1 MTIVQFPTKETQEAA
16 MLQTLNEKIEKLS
29 SIYDSLSEIHKVV
42 HLLEM
47 EAADLEERF
56 NSAVREYV
64 KETGNRVPSTM
75 QEYYT
80 GEYYTGE
87 PL

>member
-1 MTIVQFPTKETQEAA
+1 MTIVQFPTKEIQETA
-16 MLQTLNEKIEKLS
+16 MLQTLNEKMEKLS
-29 SIYDSLSEIHKVV
+29 SIYDSLSEVHKVV

-64 KETGNRVPSTM
+64 EETGNRVSSTM